1 MNRDIRPFAFYRLK
15 YGEFFELANILVKKL
30 LSADIVQELGV
41 GKPYDDV
48 KVVFDRL
55 KRVSFRNPK
64 MIQTEDLKKTIVKTR
79 RKMIVLKILLKE
91 MLADKKDG
99 RFRDAKAIE
108 YVARPFLRNVSHD
121 EQSGLAAKSSEMA
134 NALRTTETLPKLTG
148 LGLKPLVDD
157 IAALGSEID
166 RLLFER
172 GEERAFQ
179 RNMGTATQV
188 RKLLEKRIR
197 FLLYISIPAH
207 HNEAAGELAAKF
219 EHTIALINEMLDEFR
234 HLTGGKHVATPPVET
249 APTSEPAS
257 EPASER
263 SVNPFKHLRK
273 QLFAACL
280 ALSSFALQAQDA
292 GTLFG
297 RIPNAMLPLLSPV
310 NRADFIDFLDS
321 KMKAGVKNKFGGES
335 EMTELTD
342 SYIRIKLTG
351 RSTWEMKA
359 LPVNDST
366 KVICVV
372 STVCGPVCDSSVGFY
387 TTRWEK
393 IPTPDYLTVPVMD
406 DYFQPADSANPSR
419 YTRYR
424 HKMDMLLATAAL
436 SGENNTLTFTLT
448 TPQYAGHP
456 TDGENETDYL
466 RNPLVYVW
474 ENNKF
479 RIKD

>member
-91 MLADKKDG
+91 MLADKKDE
-99 RFRDAKAIE
+99 RFEDARAIE
-108 YVARPFLRNVSHD
+108 FIAHPYLRNISHE
-121 EQSGLAAKSSEMA
+121 EQSGLAAKAWEMSK
-134 NALRTTETLPKLTG
+134 ALRSSANLPKLAG

-157 IAALGSEID
+157 IAPLGAKIGK
-166 RLLFER
+166 LILER
-172 GEERAFQ
+172 GEDKAFQ
-179 RNMGTATQV
+179 REIGTATQV
-188 RKLLEKRIR
+188 RKLLEKRLR
-197 FLLYISIPAH
+197 FLLYTSIPSH
-207 HNEAAGELAAKF
+207 RCEATGELAATF
-219 EHTIALINEMLDEFR
+219 EHTIAFINETLDEFR

-249 APTSEPAS
+249 APETAPTSETAPVPA
-257 EPASER
+257 PAR

-297 RIPNAMLPLLSPV
+297 RIPDAMLPLLSPV

-372 STVCGPVCDSSVGFY
+372 STVCGPVCDSAIGFY

-393 IPTPDYLTVPVMD
+393 IPTPDYLIVPVMD
-406 DYFQPADSANPSR
+406 DYFQPADSANQPL
-419 YTRYR
+419 
-424 HKMDMLLATAAL
+424 HPL
-436 SGENNTLTFTLT
+436 S
-448 TPQYAGHP
+448 P
-456 TDGENETDYL
+456 
-466 RNPLVYVW
+466 
-474 ENNKF
+474 
-479 RIKD
+479 